1 MSRMHAIVDAAAH
14 LVPCVAARPA
24 REPGTGYGASSSY
37 GAPRSYVTHAS
48 PSRFRIA

>member
-1 MSRMHAIVDAAAH
+1 MSRMHAIVHAAAH
-14 LVPCVAARPA
+14 LVPSVAPRPA
-24 REPGTGYGASSSY
+24 REPGTGYGMSSSY

>member
-1 MSRMHAIVDAAAH
+1 MSRMHAIVSAAAH
-14 LVPCVAARPA
+14 LVPSAGARPA

-37 GAPRSYVTHAS
+37 GAPRSYIRQSA